1 MNRFLT
7 FLAFILLSTA
17 SFGQSILS
25 FKALGHN
32 DDEPIFGM
40 SGATSF
46 YFKIT
51 PQYDIVGSKLVIYY
65 EPSQA
70 LIRDRSYINLFLGSK
85 PVYSGRLTKDSI
97 QKITLNLTKADVSAD
112 RYLKITVK
120 TLLTV
125 TDDQCRDLDNPA
137 MWLKV
142 KNYSYLS
149 LIKNNKNF
157 FNNINI
163 SNCFDS
169 KTAIVYNS
177 NPTLHDL
184 KAVAWAYSR
193 LKKTQTK
200 NISVFEISKLPDS
213 VRNYIMVGTMPSLGD
228 AKRSLVKVTPQ
239 ANQGLL
245 YLHKSVANVTDT
257 VTRMVDVGGRFMEVK
272 SVSQE
277 AVPTEILFVTGGD
290 DAGYEKT
297 ITALG
302 NMNVLNSTF
311 GDYLLVN
318 KAQNTFFKTIDE
330 NRSKL
335 SLKQIGGV
343 SDFLSGI
350 GSLKS
355 AFNFKNSDFSFT
367 PKEVEIRIVA
377 NYSSLNPGDRG
388 FFNIYLNGLLLSSE
402 KLDAS
407 GKLNTS
413 VTINRYQHHKYNT
426 LEAEFRF
433 YPNNGNCK
441 NSFTNFFA
449 EIDVDKSY
457 LESKNPFITS
467 DLSFYQYPEA
477 FNSGTTRI
485 VVSKKFA
492 KYAAGAMGEIIY
504 ELNNNINANNFP
516 EFMYS
521 EDLINNPSELKKNNI
536 IALLAKDD
544 PLFTKNEFPDA
555 PIKFDRNFR
564 LYNTDNNTIVY
575 SLSDTTSN
583 GLAQIFYGRSNN
595 ATLVL
600 TATGKHLAEAFLAA
614 SKSITEQLSTLSS
627 NVCISDVNNNKYLF
641 NINKSSENLEYI
653 DTKSALTRFWD
664 SYNLYILLGILVLI
678 LLSFLYIRSR
688 VQKSQDLFND

>member
-1 MNRFLT
+1 MKRFLT
-7 FLAFILLSTA
+7 FLAFILITTA
-17 SFGQSILS
+17 SYSQKIMS
-25 FKALGHN
+25 FKAMGHN

-40 SGATSF
+40 SGASSF
-46 YFKIT
+46 YFKII
-51 PQYDIVGSKLVIYY
+51 PQYEINGSKLVIYF

-70 LIRDRSYINLFLGSK
+70 LIRDKSYINLFVGTK

-97 QKITLNLTKADVSAD
+97 QKIVFPLSKADISAD
-112 RYLKITVK
+112 NYLKITVK
-120 TLLTV
+120 TLLTI

-137 MWLKV
+137 MWLKI

-149 LIKNNKNF
+149 LVKSSKNF

-169 KTAIVYNS
+169 KTAIVYSS
-177 NPTLHDL
+177 NPSLHDL

-200 NISVFEISKLPDS
+200 NIGVYELDKLPDS
-213 VRNYIMVGTMPSLGD
+213 VRNYIMVGTMPTLP
-228 AKRSLVKVTPQ
+228 ANKQALVKVTPQ

-245 YLHKSVANVTDT
+245 YLHKSVATVTDT
-257 VTRMVDVGGRFMEVK
+257 VTRMVDAGGRFTSVK
-272 SVSQE
+272 SVLLES
-277 AVPTEILFVTGGD
+277 VPTEILFVTGGD

-335 SLKQIGGV
+335 SLKQIGGF

-355 AFNFKNSDFSFT
+355 SFNFKNSDFSFT

-377 NYSSLNPGDRG
+377 NYSALNPGDRG

-407 GKLNTS
+407 GKLNS
-413 VTINRYQHHKYNT
+413 SITINRYQHHKYNT

-449 EIDVDKSY
+449 EIDADKSY

-485 VVSKKFA
+485 VVSKPYA
-492 KYAAGAMGEIIY
+492 KYAAGAMGEIVY

-516 EFMYS
+516 EFIYS
-521 EDLINNPSELKKNNI
+521 EDMAKTPSELKKNNI
-536 IALLAKDD
+536 IALLSKDD
-544 PLFTKNEFPDA
+544 KLLEEFPDA
-555 PIKFDRNFR
+555 PIKFNRNFR
-564 LYNTDNNTIVY
+564 LYNTDNNTVVY

-600 TATGKHLAEAFLAA
+600 TATGKHLADAFLAA
-614 SKSITEQLSTLSS
+614 SKSITERLSTLSS

-664 SYNLYILLGILVLI
+664 TYNLYILLGILVLI
-678 LLSFLYIRSR
+678 LLSFLYIRSK
-688 VQKSQDLFND
+688 VQKSQELFND

>member
-1 MNRFLT
+1 MKRLFT
-7 FLAFILLSTA
+7 FLAFILLSSA
-17 SFGQSILS
+17 LFAQSQAIIS
-25 FKALGHN
+25 FKAMGHN

-46 YFKIT
+46 YYKIP
-51 PQYDIVGSKLVIYY
+51 PQYEINGSKLVIYF

-70 LIRDRSYINLFLGSK
+70 LIKDKSYINLVIGAK

-97 QKITLNLTKADVSAD
+97 QRIAVNLTRADITAD
-112 RYLKITVK
+112 NFLKVQVK
-120 TLLTV
+120 TSLTI
-125 TDDQCRDLDNPA
+125 TDDKCRDLDNPA
-137 MWLKV
+137 MWVKI
-142 KNYSYLS
+142 KNYSFIS
-149 LIKNNKNF
+149 LIKSNKNF
-157 FNNINI
+157 FNHINI

-169 KTAIVYNS
+169 KSAIVYPS
-177 NPTLHDL
+177 NPSLHDL

-193 LKKTQTK
+193 LKKTSIK
-200 NISVFEISKLPDS
+200 NIGVYDAKNLPDS
-213 VRNYIMVGTMPSLGD
+213 VRNYIMVGKISSLPAD
-228 AKRSLVKVTPQ
+228 KRSLIKVAAQ
-239 ANQGLL
+239 NNQGIF
-245 YLHKSVANVTDT
+245 YLHKSVSTIMDT
-257 VTRMVDVGGRFMEVK
+257 VTTMVEMKARLVPVK
-272 SVSQE
+272 SITQE
-277 AVPTEILFVTGGD
+277 VVPNEILFVSGGD
-290 DAGYEKT
+290 DAGFEKS

-318 KAQNTFFKTIDE
+318 KAQNNFFKTIDQ

-367 PKEVEIRIVA
+367 PKEVEIRIIA

-407 GKLNTS
+407 GKLNTT

-433 YPNNGNCK
+433 YPNSGNCS

-457 LESKNPFITS
+457 LESKNPFVTS

-485 VVSKKFA
+485 IVSKPYA
-492 KYAAGAMGEIIY
+492 KYAASALGEIIY

-521 EDLINNPSELKKNNI
+521 DQIEAPELKKNNI
-536 IALLAKDD
+536 IALLSKDD
-544 PLFTKNEFPDA
+544 PLLNEFPDA
-555 PIKFDRNFR
+555 PIKFNRNFR
-564 LYNTDNNTIVY
+564 LYNTDNNTVVY

-600 TATGKHLAEAFLAA
+600 TATGKHLANAFLSA

-653 DTKSALTRFWD
+653 DTKSSLTRFWD
-664 SYNLYILLGILVLI
+664 NYNLYILLGILVLI
-678 LLSFLYIRSR
+678 LLSFLYVRSK
-688 VQKSQDLFND
+688 VQKSQELFND

>member
-7 FLAFILLSTA
+7 FLALILLSTA
-17 SFGQSILS
+17 SYAQTIMS
-25 FKALGHN
+25 FKAMGHA

-40 SGATSF
+40 AGASSF

-51 PQYDIVGSKLVIYY
+51 PQYEINGSKLVLYF

-70 LIRDRSYINLFLGSK
+70 LLRNKSYINLFVGAK
-85 PVYSGRLTKDSI
+85 PVYSGRLTADSI
-97 QKITLNLTKADVSAD
+97 QKIVFPLTNADVSAD

-120 TLLTV
+120 TLLSI

-137 MWLKV
+137 MWLKI
-142 KNYSYLS
+142 KNSSYLS
-149 LIKNNKNF
+149 LVKSNKNF

-184 KAVAWAYSR
+184 KAVAWAYAR
-193 LKKTQTK
+193 LKKTPAK
-200 NISVFEISKLPDS
+200 NIGVYDIASLPDS
-213 VRNYIMVGTMPSLGD
+213 VHNYIMVGNLASLRND
-228 AKRSLVKVTPQ
+228 KRALVKVTPQ
-239 ANQGLL
+239 SNQGLL
-245 YLHKSVANVTDT
+245 YLHKSLSNTTDT
-257 VTRMVDVGGRFMEVK
+257 LTRMVNVKGKFVEVK
-272 SVSQE
+272 TI
-277 AVPTEILFVTGGD
+277 ARDNVPKEILFVTGGD
-290 DAGYEKT
+290 DAGYEKS

-311 GDYLLVN
+311 GDYLIIN

-350 GSLKS
+350 GSLKN

-367 PKEVEIRIVA
+367 PKEVEIHIIA
-377 NYSSLNPGDRG
+377 NYSALNPGDRG

-413 VTINRYQHHKYNT
+413 ITINRYQHHKYNT
-426 LEAEFRF
+426 LETEFRF
-433 YPNNGNCK
+433 YPTNGNCK
-441 NSFTNFFA
+441 NSFANFFA

-485 VVSKKFA
+485 VVSKKYA

-516 EFMYS
+516 DFMYS
-521 EDLINNPSELKKNNI
+521 EDLARNTSDLKKNNI

-544 PLFTKNEFPDA
+544 PLLTNNEFPDA

-564 LYNTDNNTIVY
+564 LYNTDNNTVVY

-600 TATGKHLAEAFLAA
+600 TATGTHLAQAFLAA

-664 SYNLYILLGILVLI
+664 NYNLYILLGILVLI
-678 LLSFLYIRSR
+678 LLSFLYIRSK
-688 VQKSQDLFND
+688 VQKSQELFND

>member
-1 MNRFLT
+1 MKRFFTL
-7 FLAFILLSTA
+7 LALIVLSTA
-17 SFGQSILS
+17 SFAQSIIS
-25 FKALGHN
+25 FKAMGHN

-51 PQYDIVGSKLVIYY
+51 PQYEINGSKLVIYF

-70 LIRDRSYINLFLGSK
+70 LIRDRSYINLFVGAK
-85 PVYSGRLTKDSI
+85 PVYSGRLTSDSI
-97 QKITLNLTKADVSAD
+97 QHITIALNKADVSPD
-112 RYLKITVK
+112 NYLKIQVK
-120 TLLTV
+120 TLLSI

-137 MWLKV
+137 MWLKI

-149 LIKNNKNF
+149 LVKSNKNF

-177 NPTLHDL
+177 NPSLHDL
-184 KAVAWAYSR
+184 KAVAWAYAR
-193 LKKTQTK
+193 LKKTQNK
-200 NISVFEISKLPDS
+200 KINVFEISQLPDS
-213 VRNYIMVGTMPSLGD
+213 VRNYIMVGTVPTLRND
-228 AKRSLVKVTPQ
+228 KRSLIKVTPQ

-245 YLHKSVANVTDT
+245 YLHKAVTTVTDT
-257 VTRMVDVGGRFMEVK
+257 VTRMVENHGRFTPVK

-277 AVPTEILFVTGGD
+277 VVPTEILFVTGGD

-367 PKEVEIRIVA
+367 PKEVEIRIVG

-441 NSFTNFFA
+441 NSFTNYFA

-477 FNSGTTRI
+477 FNSGTTRV
-485 VVSKKFA
+485 VVSKPYA

-521 EDLINNPSELKKNNI
+521 DDIAKTPSELKKNNI
-536 IALLAKDD
+536 IALLTKDD
-544 PLFTKNEFPDA
+544 PLMKEFPDA
-555 PIKFDRNFR
+555 PIRFDRDFR

-575 SLSDTTSN
+575 SLADTTSN

-600 TATGKHLAEAFLAA
+600 TATGKHLSEAFLAA

-653 DTKSALTRFWD
+653 DTKSPLTRFWD

-678 LLSFLYIRSR
+678 LLSFLYIRSK

>member
-1 MNRFLT
+1 MKRVLT
-7 FLAFILLSTA
+7 FLALILLSSA
-17 SFGQSILS
+17 VFAQKIVS
-25 FKALGHN
+25 FKAMGHN
-32 DDEPIFGM
+32 DDESVFGM

-51 PQYDIVGSKLVIYY
+51 PQYEINGSKLVIYF

-70 LIRDRSYINLFLGSK
+70 LIRDRSYINLFIGSK
-85 PVYSGRLTKDSI
+85 PVYSARLTKDSI
-97 QKITLNLTKADVSAD
+97 QRIAINLTRADVTPD
-112 RYLKITVK
+112 NFLKISIK
-120 TLLTV
+120 TLLTI
-125 TDDQCRDLDNPA
+125 TDDMCRDLDNPA
-137 MWLKV
+137 MWVKI

-149 LIKNNKNF
+149 LVKSNKNF
-157 FNNINI
+157 FNNVNI

-169 KTAIVYNS
+169 KQAIVYPS
-177 NPTLHDL
+177 NPSLKDL
-184 KAVAWAYSR
+184 KAVAWAYAR
-193 LKKTQTK
+193 LKKTATRS
-200 NISVFEISKLPDS
+200 IGVYEAGKLPDS
-213 VRNYIMVGTMPSLGD
+213 VRNYIMVGNSASLPGNM
-228 AKRSLVKVTPQ
+228 KPLVKVAPR
-239 ANQGLL
+239 ANQGLF
-245 YLHKSVANVTDT
+245 YLHKSISTIMDT
-257 VTRMVDVGGRFMEVK
+257 VTRMVDIKGK
-272 SVSQE
+272 LTPVSTVAQDV
-277 AVPTEILFVTGGD
+277 VPTEILFVSGGD
-290 DAGYEKT
+290 DAGYEKA

-302 NMNVLNSTF
+302 NMNILNSTF
-311 GDYLLVN
+311 GDYLLIE
-318 KAQNTFFKTIDE
+318 KAQNEFFKTIDE

-335 SLKQIGGV
+335 SLKQIGGT

-367 PKEVEIRIVA
+367 PKEVEIRIIA
-377 NYSSLNPGDRG
+377 NYSALNPGDRG

-407 GKLNTS
+407 GKLNST

-426 LEAEFRF
+426 LETEFRF

-449 EIDVDKSY
+449 EVDVDKSY

-477 FNSGTTRI
+477 FNSGTTQI
-485 VVSKKFA
+485 VISRDYA

-516 EFMYS
+516 EFIYS
-521 EDLINNPSELKKNNI
+521 DKIEQSDLKKNNI
-536 IALLAKDD
+536 IALLSRDD
-544 PLFTKNEFPDA
+544 QLFKKNEFPDA

-564 LYNTDNNTIVY
+564 LYNTDNNSVVY

-600 TATGKHLAEAFLAA
+600 TATGKHLADAFLSA

-641 NINKSSENLEYI
+641 NINKSSDNLEYI

-678 LLSFLYIRSR
+678 LLSFLYVRSR
-688 VQKSQDLFND
+688 VQRSQDLFND